1 MSDSNFAAVSRFQ
14 NFLEVIDD
22 RWIVDSLS
30 DDGKFPI
37 LVTCLATL
45 LYIDG

>member
-30 DDGKFPI
+30 DDGKFSI
-37 LVTCLATL
+37 LVTYLANL
-45 LYIDG
+45 LYIGG